1 MPISIHILKNKKVKN
16 MKKIALLAAGFLMGG
31 AAFAQS
37 LPPVKYGLKV
47 GVNLPKLHVNNTNGD
62 DVESESTTNFS
73 VTGYADVP
81 VANGLSVQPGVS
93 LQGKGGKYVYNGGSL
108 NGEVKDNSM
117 YVEIPVNL
125 VGKVPLG
132 TTGTN
137 FYLGA
142 GPYAAFAISG
152 ERKISGNV
160 GSFGTESTRDLEFG
174 SDNGDDYK
182 GTDFGVNFLAGFQ
195 LNSGFNIGAGYGL
208 GLTDLRP
215 SENNSD
221 NGKTTNRVLS
231 FSVGYSF

>member
-1 MPISIHILKNKKVKN
+1 

-37 LPPVKYGLKV
+37 LPPVTYGLKV
-47 GVNLPKLHVNNTNGD
+47 GVNLPKLHVNNSNGD
-62 DVESESTTNFS
+62 DFESESATNFS

-81 VANGLSVQPGVS
+81 VANGLSVQPGIS
-93 LQGKGGKYVYNGGSL
+93 LQGKGGKQTWGGSNV
-108 NGEVKDNSM
+108 NGERKDNTM
-117 YVEIPVNL
+117 YAEIPVNL
-125 VGKVPLG
+125 VGKIPLG
-132 TTGTN
+132 MTGTN

-152 ERKISGNV
+152 ERKQS
-160 GSFGTESTRDLEFG
+160 GSFFGSEGETKRDLEFG

-208 GLTDLRP
+208 GLSDLRP
-215 SENNSD
+215 NGDGD

-231 FSVGYSF
+231 FSVGYAF

>member
-1 MPISIHILKNKKVKN
+1 
-16 MKKIALLAAGFLMGG
+16 MKKIALLAAGFLVGS

-47 GVNLPKLHVNNTNGD
+47 GVNLPKLHVNNSNGED
-62 DVESESTTNFS
+62 FESESATNFS
-73 VTGYADVP
+73 ITGYADVP
-81 VANGLSVQPGVS
+81 VANGLSVQPGIS
-93 LQGKGGKYVYNGGSL
+93 LQGKGGKQTWGGSNV
-108 NGEVKDNSM
+108 NGERKDNTM
-117 YVEIPVNL
+117 YAEIPVNL
-125 VGKVPLG
+125 VGKIPLG

-152 ERKISGNV
+152 ERKQS
-160 GSFGTESTRDLEFG
+160 GSFFGAEGETKRDLEFG

-208 GLTDLRP
+208 GLSDLRP
-215 SENNSD
+215 NGDGD

-231 FSVGYSF
+231 FSVGYAF

>member
-1 MPISIHILKNKKVKN
+1 

-47 GVNLPKLHVNNTNGD
+47 GVNLPKLHINNINGED
-62 DVESESTTNFS
+62 WESQSATNFS
-73 VTGYADVP
+73 ITGYADVP
-81 VANGLSVQPGVS
+81 VANGLSVQPGIS
-93 LQGKGGKYVYNGGSL
+93 LQGKGGKYERTGSAAA
-108 NGEVKDNSM
+108 GEVKDNTM
-117 YVEIPVNL
+117 YAEIPVNL
-125 VGKVPLG
+125 VGKIPLG

-152 ERKISGNV
+152 ERKASGNI
-160 GSFGTESTRDLEFG
+160 GGFGVSGDRDLEFG
-174 SDNGDDYK
+174 NDNGDDYK
-182 GTDFGVNFLAGFQ
+182 STDFGVNFLAGFQ

-208 GLTDLRP
+208 GLSDLRP
-215 SENNSD
+215 NGDGD